1 LGRVVPKGKVWKM
14 WVCLDPKGRPIPTSI
29 DPVRTTALLL
39 GAEMNDREAAKK
51 AGYAT
56 RRVVCVIE

>member
-1 LGRVVPKGKVWKM
+1 M
-14 WVCLDPKGRPIPTSI
+14 WVCLDPKGRPIYTSI
-29 DPVRTTALLL
+29 DPNRKTALLL
-39 GAEMNDREAAKK
+39 GAEMNDAEEAKK